1 MADIKTQILLELG
14 IKGDTNVATRINKI
28 IESQFKLGDT
38 AKATEAQQA
47 SLADAFKKTDFALRG
62 LGKGAKDAGIDSDI
76 LSQALKGNKIAI
88 GQVKRELADYTQ
100 KEKQAAAIR
109 KQSKKSVEGLKLE
122 LRHYGV
128 KVKQVTG
135 WERLRKQALKGN
147 VTAQKLLRKEVNK
160 AIQTQKKQ
168 KQSLMD
174 SIFGFRNL
182 RNETEGS
189 TMAFSVF
196 RSKLLLASFAMGMYA
211 RTVGKF
217 IALADEQHRAEAQVG
232 RAILTTGFAAGQTSS
247 SIIALGNEMQRL
259 TGIADSLIIKSSAVL
274 LTFTNISGA
283 AFPRAMKVAVDL
295 SKAFDKD
302 LKQSVIQVG
311 KALNDPVL
319 GLTALR
325 DSGVSFNETQ
335 KKSIKGFMAIN
346 DIASAQKVIFDELEK
361 EIGGVAEAMSKTP
374 LERFNKSMADLG
386 DIGETVGDGFARMFS
401 PLQSVFEVLL
411 RWTKEDI
418 EFIGKLVGKQQIQE
432 FESRTEAVKAGI
444 DGVRALIVD
453 AGSEARKSEFF
464 ESVISEDFVSQLK
477 MMKLEALNTEE
488 GFKKFIEMIVKSRL
502 AINTA
507 TDDYNKHKEE
517 VAELKEASDKV
528 TKSYEDQLAI
538 AMQTTEADK
547 AKMKEAL
554 KLGVAMKDLDPSI
567 VQVIDSWFTY
577 KDAVEESNEAQKNM
591 NKLLDSTISAQKEKL
606 EMDLFL
612 IKSELA
618 KQEAMADLE
627 QVSIDTSRYTDA
639 IAKLEK
645 QLADLNKPS
654 KEQQDIINGLTD
666 IWNKSTEAQIAAID
680 AQLLNLLLS
689 KEFTTEQETYIRNQ
703 LLAQKADLTRV
714 ESLTKMEEA
723 MLALTSTMK
732 GFGGVMDFSAF
743 EALDFNAE
751 SQKEALEQGVVAR
764 ESFYTQLGEMSLEH
778 HANELAKE
786 EEKIRATGERELE
799 QLRNSRAYK
808 FMSDKKK
815 LEEEKKITDA
825 TNKELKENFNK
836 KQRIAYS
843 QIAIDTARA
852 VMGIWAETPKFD
864 FGISAAALTAMVI
877 GMGAA
882 QAAIVGQQKAPSF
895 AQGGDF
901 VVPPGFPNDSFP
913 MNVESGERVQITPKS
928 GVGGAAPS
936 QATVNVSFAGN
947 VLSQDFIEDEAIPMI
962 KEAIRRGAD
971 IGVA

>member
-1 MADIKTQILLELG
+1 MADITTQIMLDLGVKGNDKLKKAFEDIAAAQEKLIKKNEEANKANEALAATFARQQIELQKLG
-14 IKGDTNVATRINKI
+14 KTLKDASLDQKILNEAVRGSKVAT
-28 IESQFKLGDT
+28 
-38 AKATEAQQA
+38 AVAT
-47 SLADAFKKTDFALRG
+47 KTL
-62 LGKGAKDAGIDSDI
+62 SDYI
-76 LSQALKGNKIAI
+76 
-88 GQVKRELADYTQ
+88 Q

-109 KQSKKSVEGLKLE
+109 KQGKKTVEGLKLE

-247 SIIALGNEMQRL
+247 SIIALGSEMQRL

-295 SKAFDKD
+295 SKAFDQD
-302 LKQSVIQVG
+302 LRQSVIQVG
-311 KALNDPVL
+311 KALNDPIL

-325 DSGVSFNETQ
+325 RIGVSFNETQ

-401 PLQSVFEVLL
+401 PLQSVFEVLV

-432 FESRTEAVKAGI
+432 FKSRTEAVKAGI
-444 DGVRALIVD
+444 DGVRDLIVD

-507 TDDYNKHKEE
+507 TDDYDKHKEE
-517 VAELKEASDKV
+517 LKELKEASDKV

-612 IKSELA
+612 IQAELA
-618 KQEAMADLE
+618 KQEAMAAAAGE
-627 QVSIDTSRYTDA
+627 SIDTTKYTDA
-639 IAKLEK
+639 INKIKGTLDKL
-645 QLADLNKPS
+645 N
-654 KEQQDIINGLTD
+654 
-666 IWNKSTEAQIAAID
+666 
-680 AQLLNLLLS
+680 
-689 KEFTTEQETYIRNQ
+689 
-703 LLAQKADLTRV
+703 
-714 ESLTKMEEA
+714 
-723 MLALTSTMK
+723 
-732 GFGGVMDFSAF
+732 MD
-743 EALDFNAE
+743 
-751 SQKEALEQGVVAR
+751 
-764 ESFYTQLGEMSLEH
+764 T
-778 HANELAKE
+778 
-786 EEKIRATGERELE
+786 
-799 QLRNSRAYK
+799 
-808 FMSDKKK
+808 
-815 LEEEKKITDA
+815 
-825 TNKELKENFNK
+825 LKENLVLLEAQNEAF
-836 KQRIAYS
+836 S
-843 QIAIDTARA
+843 
-852 VMGIWAETPKFD
+852 
-864 FGISAAALTAMVI
+864 

-882 QAAIVGQQKAPSF
+882 IGAFASSLSGLDFSAMDTLKDAMLLDPTVLENQVTLQQAQLDAKESFYGQMGEMAVNYLQQEAARNKSAIKAQLDRDLSALKETRKYKRADDKEKARLEKEYTDAANKKLKKQHDIQKVATIASIWMDAYKASFKSVGAAPFSLGQPWMGMILGLAAMQTAMVASQKAPTF

-901 VVPPGFPNDSFP
+901 IVPPGYPNDSFP
-913 MNVESGERVQITPKS
+913 IRVESGERVQITPKS
-928 GVGGAAPS
+928 QTSATAPAQS
-936 QATVNVSFAGN
+936 VVSVNFSGN